1 MSFRDRFFTPKVARA
16 TTSPSAILATGAG
29 AAVGI
34 LAFGPIG
41 AVLGLGAYAAR
52 VLAAVPGA
60 PARPGTDPRSLA
72 EPWRGFMSGVLDARA
87 RYDRALTPVRPG
99 PLRER
104 LVDLGTRLDAAVDE
118 AGRVA
123 RAGDLLSS
131 GRAQIDVDAVRAE
144 LDAARSGP
152 TTSRSEQTIAAITA
166 QLESAERLDRTIFD
180 TYDRLRLLD
189 ARLDETVTRTVELAA
204 TQADVTELG
213 GIGSEV
219 DAIVSEMESL
229 RQAVEET
236 GGSAAP

>member
-1 MSFRDRFFTPKVARA
+1 MR
-16 TTSPSAILATGAG
+16 
-29 AAVGI
+29 
-34 LAFGPIG
+34 
-41 AVLGLGAYAAR
+41 
-52 VLAAVPGA
+52 
-60 PARPGTDPRSLA
+60 
-72 EPWRGFMSGVLDARA
+72 GVLDART
-87 RYDRALTPVRPG
+87 RYDRALQSVKPG
-99 PLRER
+99 PLRDR
-104 LVDLGTRLDAAVDE
+104 LVELGNRLDAAVDE
-118 AGRVA
+118 ADRVA

-152 TTSRSEQTIAAITA
+152 ATSRTDQTVAAISA
-166 QLESAERLDRTIFD
+166 QLESADRLDRTIFD

-204 TQADVTELG
+204 TQADVAELG